1 MQPAVF
7 NELIVAVRDLPGAL
21 KTWVDDRGFELIA
34 EAPGA
39 PLARMLNVPAEKI
52 GQSALLGLNAAPVC
66 EHGSVWRDIGAIGGM
81 LGDGQGIELEAP
93 SGLRVW
99 VYRRFG

>member
-1 MQPAVF
+1 LQPAVF

-21 KTWVDDRGFELIA
+21 KTWVDDQGFELIA

-52 GQSALLGLNAAPVC
+52 G
-66 EHGSVWRDIGAIGGM
+66 
-81 LGDGQGIELEAP
+81 
-93 SGLRVW
+93 
-99 VYRRFG
+99 